1 MKADFSRDTFE
12 PKRHYRRVLDQQGRV
27 VNDADRN
34 EQTSIDIGIT
44 EQTTFDVIGPTGV
57 PETSFSAGYTGGF
70 QIGISADKSDL
81 TISHGRMYVDGLLVE
96 NDADTTLTTQP
107 FLPLSKN
114 ALGPA
119 GISGAGVYGVYLD
132 AWERL
137 ITSVDDPHIL
147 ETALGGPDT
156 SLRSQIAW
164 QVKLGQID
172 THEFG
177 NNPSCAEILPPWG
190 PGFTGMLAARG
201 GAPSTDPL
209 PCVLPP
215 QTGFRSFEN
224 QLYRVEI
231 HTGGGYGTAT
241 FKWSRENGSVIA
253 GIVSQLTGSYSSP
266 TFNVQSVGR
275 DATLGFKTGD
285 WVELIDDRSEFQT
298 GVGQLL
304 QVGIVDAANQT
315 ISLQAAPTLTVDA
328 SLHPKLRRWDQ
339 TKNAGATGIP
349 IVDGSWIDL
358 ENGVQIQFSNNQFEV
373 GAYWLIPARTA
384 TSNETVGTVEWP
396 IDPTTGAPA
405 FEPPRG
411 IVHYYTKLAIVAF
424 DRQLFAPPQGS
435 GAVNDC
441 RIFFPPL
448 TAIQTQES
456 PCTLVLTP
464 GTDWV
469 GKINALFTGSPALD
483 AELCFTVGEF
493 SATQP
498 VIITTTGNVK
508 VSGAGWG
515 TKLVGTGIESVLQF
529 NGCASAIVRDLYA
542 SASTVDAPPD
552 APATKASKMIHGAL
566 DFNNCGEVLVENVS
580 LQCGA
585 ALLPGA
591 ACLVVRSD
599 ATMNVTTGTG
609 IARVRGSTFA
619 VGEMQY
625 GILLVHQHRAF
636 VERNRITAL
645 QTSGIKWSVKLQQPV
660 FQQQLVHVLLGNAAV
675 FSTPKPGSSSSA
687 SSSSSHAAVPAPP
700 TPAGVPPA
708 AGARAE
714 ILSEAAAT
722 QPKIAPG
729 LAAAS
734 FNAGVTVAGKT
745 VQFNAPG
752 PVGEV
757 FQTYADLN
765 GPKEFATQGDLYK
778 FVQKSALTLVTNPA
792 AQAQFPSLQSF
803 LGSLQR
809 SDAVVGARGIAVGGQ
824 AITELR
830 IHDNSI
836 DFMLQG
842 ITVGVSHKEKRP
854 PSLPANSIQNVTIAG
869 NVIDVVLNAVSGRSK
884 ARWAI
889 FVGNAA
895 NTLIE
900 NNQASLTAPTFAK
913 LSSDGIRVYG
923 YLGKKMVVRHNHTS
937 GFTRDVHVRA
947 LLPTGPKH
955 DAVYWYTNPPAIGT
969 NNTNLWLVADNVVE
983 SNNIDAQACLVADN
997 WP

>member
-411 IVHYYTKLAIVAF
+411 SSWEI
-424 DRQLFAPPQGS
+424 
-435 GAVNDC
+435 C
-441 RIFFPPL
+441 R
-448 TAIQTQES
+448 
-456 PCTLVLTP
+456 
-464 GTDWV
+464 GT
-469 GKINALFTGSPALD
+469 S
-483 AELCFTVGEF
+483 
-493 SATQP
+493 
-498 VIITTTGNVK
+498 
-508 VSGAGWG
+508 
-515 TKLVGTGIESVLQF
+515 
-529 NGCASAIVRDLYA
+529 
-542 SASTVDAPPD
+542 
-552 APATKASKMIHGAL
+552 
-566 DFNNCGEVLVENVS
+566 
-580 LQCGA
+580 
-585 ALLPGA
+585 
-591 ACLVVRSD
+591 
-599 ATMNVTTGTG
+599 
-609 IARVRGSTFA
+609 
-619 VGEMQY
+619 
-625 GILLVHQHRAF
+625 
-636 VERNRITAL
+636 
-645 QTSGIKWSVKLQQPV
+645 
-660 FQQQLVHVLLGNAAV
+660 
-675 FSTPKPGSSSSA
+675 
-687 SSSSSHAAVPAPP
+687 
-700 TPAGVPPA
+700 
-708 AGARAE
+708 
-714 ILSEAAAT
+714 
-722 QPKIAPG
+722 
-729 LAAAS
+729 
-734 FNAGVTVAGKT
+734 
-745 VQFNAPG
+745 
-752 PVGEV
+752 
-757 FQTYADLN
+757 
-765 GPKEFATQGDLYK
+765 
-778 FVQKSALTLVTNPA
+778 
-792 AQAQFPSLQSF
+792 
-803 LGSLQR
+803 
-809 SDAVVGARGIAVGGQ
+809 
-824 AITELR
+824 
-830 IHDNSI
+830 
-836 DFMLQG
+836 
-842 ITVGVSHKEKRP
+842 
-854 PSLPANSIQNVTIAG
+854 
-869 NVIDVVLNAVSGRSK
+869 
-884 ARWAI
+884 
-889 FVGNAA
+889 
-895 NTLIE
+895 
-900 NNQASLTAPTFAK
+900 
-913 LSSDGIRVYG
+913 
-923 YLGKKMVVRHNHTS
+923 
-937 GFTRDVHVRA
+937 
-947 LLPTGPKH
+947 
-955 DAVYWYTNPPAIGT
+955 
-969 NNTNLWLVADNVVE
+969 
-983 SNNIDAQACLVADN
+983 
-997 WP
+997 